1 MVRVLGIVC
10 SPREKGN
17 TEIMV
22 REALSAASGLG
33 AETELALVAGRT
45 IAPCDACDGCRKTG
59 DCRIEDD
66 MQPIYEQMDRADAFI
81 FGTPVY
87 LLNVS
92 AQAKI
97 IMDRT
102 YACLW
107 TPKPRLARKVAAPIV
122 TARRLGA
129 GQVLGLLNSFFSA
142 HEMVTARFAVGYGLR
157 KGEVTDGAGALP
169 GRQALEEARSAG
181 ASVVRLAEQ
190 LASSRERTPTVD
202 PRGRSCGNPG
212 AR

>member
-1 MVRVLGIVC
+1 MRVLGIVC
-10 SPREKGN
+10 SPREQGN

-22 REALSAASGLG
+22 REALSAASELG
-33 AETELALVAGRT
+33 AETEVALVAGKT

-66 MQPIYEQMDRADAFI
+66 MQPIYEQMDRANALV

-87 LLNVS
+87 LLNVT

-107 TPKPRLARKVAAPIV
+107 TPKPRLARKVAPNATAGIPRSAR
-122 TARRLGA
+122 TARLG
-129 GQVLGLLNSFFSA
+129 
-142 HEMVTARFAVGYGLR
+142 RI
-157 KGEVTDGAGALP
+157 
-169 GRQALEEARSAG
+169 
-181 ASVVRLAEQ
+181 
-190 LASSRERTPTVD
+190 ASSGLPARTVVS
-202 PRGRSCGNPG
+202 GS
-212 AR
+212 